1 MEKQVERTNAILDR
15 YVKMLGQQEQI
26 AKLVLDE
33 EWKGGEAVSI
43 ARCNVSI
50 TLLRLETGRTNY
62 PGAN

>member
-1 MEKQVERTNAILDR
+1 MQRLERQVERTNAILDR

-43 ARCNVSI
+43 LIHERI
-50 TLLRLETGRTNY
+50 LG
-62 PGAN
+62 